1 MVQVLRDSTISASI
15 KWRAPLTGSISILR
29 TASSKCGLLSGI
41 LAKLDANIPSNNN
54 NRFQQLELKW
64 VNDHGCFGAMEF
76 R

>member
-1 MVQVLRDSTISASI
+1 MEFTSI
-15 KWRAPLTGSISILR
+15 RI
-29 TASSKCGLLSGI
+29 ASSEYQTC
-41 LAKLDANIPSNNN
+41 LDEGVSYTNNHSNNN

>member
-1 MVQVLRDSTISASI
+1 M
-15 KWRAPLTGSISILR
+15 GFISILI
-29 TASSKCGLLSGI
+29 ASSEYPICSDKGLSHT
-41 LAKLDANIPSNNN
+41 NTHSNNN